1 MKLTSTG
8 AVRSW
13 YITTAGKWVVLQ
25 LAPMSLIL
33 GLVWALIGSTFLFQA
48 EAALPTPEFVKIFP
62 AGNIA
67 VVQTQQGSDTRLFFQ
82 LPNGTIRWEAING
95 PFVTGTLYDGGN
107 LVPAEEAALGTPMA
121 AVSSG
126 TTAFDEI
133 RLYFVSPLQHP
144 QRIHI

>member
-1 MKLTSTG
+1 MGGSSACTNVTHLRTRRGELPFSFLC
-8 AVRSW
+8 RH
-13 YITTAGKWVVLQ
+13 
-25 LAPMSLIL
+25 SLIMCRL
-33 GLVWALIGSTFLFQA
+33 LSATLFLVQA
-48 EAALPTPEFVKIFP
+48 EAAVPTPEFVKIFP

-67 VVQTQQGSDTRLFFQ
+67 VVQTQQGNDTRLFWQ
-82 LPNGTIRWEAING
+82 HPNGTIRWEAIDG

-133 RLYFVSPLQHP
+133 CLYFVSPLQHP
-144 QRIHI
+144 E